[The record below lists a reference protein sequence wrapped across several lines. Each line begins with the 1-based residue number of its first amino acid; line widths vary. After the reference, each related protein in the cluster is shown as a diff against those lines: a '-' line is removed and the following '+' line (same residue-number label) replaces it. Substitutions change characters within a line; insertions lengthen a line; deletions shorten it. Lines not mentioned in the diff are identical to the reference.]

1 LPGNSDGIKKRI
13 SWIFKDKLA
22 KRIINIEFVM
32 ILFQGIS
39 RGRIPLEYLLEN
51 IQIISYN

>member
-1 LPGNSDGIKKRI
+1 LPSNSDGIKKRKRWNI
-13 SWIFKDKLA
+13 KDKLT

-39 RGRIPLEYLLEN
+39 RGSIPLEYLLEN